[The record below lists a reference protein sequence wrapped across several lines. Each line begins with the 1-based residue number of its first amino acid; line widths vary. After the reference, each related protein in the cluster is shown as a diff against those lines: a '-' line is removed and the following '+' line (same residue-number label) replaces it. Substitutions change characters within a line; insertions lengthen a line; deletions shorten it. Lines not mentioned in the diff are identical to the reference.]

1 MKNPILLLTALLLMS
16 CGSTKKLKQSQ
27 SAQIKSIAQTETVDK
42 SQTSTNE
49 NTNVKI
55 ESQRNIDNINQTI
68 TETFTAKPIDN
79 SKPAILIDNGK
90 TINLTNTE
98 LTKTKT
104 SDFKRNIDKSVSKV
118 ESQKKVAQTVKNNVK
133 TNEKAK
139 VAIAVKSSSKDLDR
153 EQFDFTW
160 VIIVATACFIFCMY
174 WFFGIGKRKSKYE
187 SERI

>member
-1 MKNPILLLTALLLMS
+1 MKKPILLLTALLLIS

-27 SAQIKSIAQTETVDK
+27 SLQIKSDTQSEIVDK

-55 ESQRNIDNINQTI
+55 ESQLNIDNVNQTI

-79 SKPAILIDNGK
+79 SKPAIFTDDGIS
-90 TINLTNTE
+90 IHLTNTE
-98 LTKTKT
+98 ITKTKT
-104 SDFKRNIDKSVSKV
+104 SDFKRNIDKSAVVV

-139 VAIAVKSSSKDLDR
+139 VQVAVKSNSKDLDR
-153 EQFDFTW
+153 KQFDFTW
-160 VIIVATACFIFCMY
+160 IIIVLTGCVIFCIW
-174 WFFGIGKRKSKYE
+174 WFFGIGKRKNKE
-187 SERI
+187 V

>member
-1 MKNPILLLTALLLMS
+1 MKTKLTLLTALLLIS

-27 SAQIKSIAQTETVDK
+27 SVQIKSDTQTETVDK
-42 SQTSTNE
+42 SQTTTNE

-55 ESQRNIDNINQTI
+55 ESQLNIDNVNQTI

-79 SKPAILIDNGK
+79 TKPAIFVDNGK

-104 SDFKRNIDKSVSKV
+104 SDFKRNIDKSAVVV
-118 ESQKKVAQTVKNNVK
+118 ESQKKVAQTVRNDVK

-139 VAIAVKSSSKDLDR
+139 VEIAVKSSSKDLDR
-153 EQFDFTW
+153 KQFDWTNI
-160 VIIVATACFIFCMY
+160 IIVCSICFVGVVIALWW
-174 WFFGIGKRKSKYE
+174 WFIGRYKRKKS
-187 SERI
+187 IN